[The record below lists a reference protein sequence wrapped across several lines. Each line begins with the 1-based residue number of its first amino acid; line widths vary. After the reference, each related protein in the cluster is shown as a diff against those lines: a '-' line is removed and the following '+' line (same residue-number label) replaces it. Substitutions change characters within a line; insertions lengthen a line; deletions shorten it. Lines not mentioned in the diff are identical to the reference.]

1 MSNAKKYISTGI
13 ILGLIAGISA
23 GLIALTN
30 KVTQDRIVKNE
41 QNKINAGIQD
51 IFGEHASIKDEN
63 SLENHEY
70 STYSYEIIGES
81 SEKLGYAIKCEGSN
95 MYGKISLLAGF
106 DETSHAFMSVY
117 LIKNEQTYASTLV
130 DNYVT
135 PLNSSEKNVEDV
147 NCGATYGAKLIRDM
161 INEATSVV
169 SEFWVEK

>member
-51 IFGEHASIKDEN
+51 IFGEYASIKDEN

-70 STYSYEIIGES
+70 STYLYEIIGKS
-81 SEKLGYAIKCEGSN
+81 SEKLGYVIKCVGSN
-95 MYGKISLLAGF
+95 MYGKISLLVGF

-161 INEATSVV
+161 IDEATNVV